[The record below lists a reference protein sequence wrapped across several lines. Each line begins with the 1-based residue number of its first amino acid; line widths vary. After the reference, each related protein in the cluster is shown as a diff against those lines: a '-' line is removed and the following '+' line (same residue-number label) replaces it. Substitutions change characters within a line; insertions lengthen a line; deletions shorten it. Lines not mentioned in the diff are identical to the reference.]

1 MNHNTDRDFKT
12 HLRLSARSSTLHALR
27 QKAETFLQILL
38 NTLARVIAYFNHPA
52 AHYAAQSP
60 ISLPG

>member
-12 HLRLSARSSTLHALR
+12 HLRLSAHSSTLHALR

-52 AHYAAQSP
+52 AQSP

>member
-1 MNHNTDRDFKT
+1 LNHNTDRDFKT

-52 AHYAAQSP
+52 AQSP

>member
-52 AHYAAQSP
+52 AQSP